1 MLLGSAGAHS
11 SPSARA
17 RCQVAQHDLAG
28 FFGLSERFEGR
39 ADNPHGAP
47 VLMDR
52 PPRRHEAVCP
62 RPGDTASVKAGTA
75 AALITDHERKA
86 VAARVPDF
94 HVLDGTNDTAELQ
107 GHSIHW

>member
-1 MLLGSAGAHS
+1 
-11 SPSARA
+11 
-17 RCQVAQHDLAG
+17 VAQHDLAG
-28 FFGLSERFEGR
+28 FFGLSEHFKGR
-39 ADNPHGAP
+39 ADNSHGAP
-47 VLMDR
+47 GLMDR

-62 RPGDTASVKAGTA
+62 RLGDTASAKAGTA

-94 HVLDGTNDTAELQ
+94 HVLDGTKDTAELQ